1 MARLDKAFTGLRILV
16 VEDNF
21 LAAEVVRDT
30 LESNGCTVV
39 GPVGRI
45 ADGLRLAE
53 QEALDGAVLDVN
65 LNGDW
70 CFPIAEALRRRDVP
84 FIFLTG
90 YDDAAITPPSC
101 GLPAVSASLSSGH
114 TSSRRCQK
122 SFELADLIEARLEGR
137 QHRVRSAGC
146 RQQGEGVRSRE
157 GAGGQ
162 RRPARLAGTLLEGA
176 AAGAQRAQQGKFSQH
191 DGSRVV
197 IVRSHAVLMPRSVR
211 QLHPATLLYG
221 QQPPHG

>member
-1 MARLDKAFTGLRILV
+1 MAQLDKAFTGLRILV

-70 CFPIAEALRRRDVP
+70 CFPIAETLRRRDVP

-90 YDDAAITPPSC
+90 YDDAAIIPVE
-101 GLPAVSASLSSGH
+101 LRRARRLSKPVLGPH
-114 TSSRRCQK
+114 
-122 SFELADLIEARLEGR
+122 LIEALSE
-137 QHRVRSAGC
+137 
-146 RQQGEGVRSRE
+146 
-157 GAGGQ
+157 
-162 RRPARLAGTLLEGA
+162 
-176 AAGAQRAQQGKFSQH
+176 
-191 DGSRVV
+191 V
-197 IVRSHAVLMPRSVR
+197 I
-211 QLHPATLLYG
+211 
-221 QQPPHG
+221 

>member
-1 MARLDKAFTGLRILV
+1 MARLDKGLTGLRILV

-21 LAAEVVRDT
+21 LAAEVVRDM

-65 LNGDW
+65 LNGNW

-90 YDDAAITPPSC
+90 YDDAAIIPVE
-101 GLPAVSASLSSGH
+101 LQPARRLSKPVLGPH
-114 TSSRRCQK
+114 
-122 SFELADLIEARLEGR
+122 LIEALSE
-137 QHRVRSAGC
+137 
-146 RQQGEGVRSRE
+146 
-157 GAGGQ
+157 
-162 RRPARLAGTLLEGA
+162 
-176 AAGAQRAQQGKFSQH
+176 
-191 DGSRVV
+191 V
-197 IVRSHAVLMPRSVR
+197 I
-211 QLHPATLLYG
+211 
-221 QQPPHG
+221 

>member
-21 LAAEVVRDT
+21 LAAEVVRDA
-30 LESNGCTVV
+30 LESTGCTVV

-90 YDDAAITPPSC
+90 YDDAAIIPVELRPARRLSKPVL
-101 GLPAVSASLSSGH
+101 GLH
-114 TSSRRCQK
+114 
-122 SFELADLIEARLEGR
+122 LIEALSE
-137 QHRVRSAGC
+137 
-146 RQQGEGVRSRE
+146 
-157 GAGGQ
+157 
-162 RRPARLAGTLLEGA
+162 
-176 AAGAQRAQQGKFSQH
+176 
-191 DGSRVV
+191 V
-197 IVRSHAVLMPRSVR
+197 I
-211 QLHPATLLYG
+211 
-221 QQPPHG
+221 